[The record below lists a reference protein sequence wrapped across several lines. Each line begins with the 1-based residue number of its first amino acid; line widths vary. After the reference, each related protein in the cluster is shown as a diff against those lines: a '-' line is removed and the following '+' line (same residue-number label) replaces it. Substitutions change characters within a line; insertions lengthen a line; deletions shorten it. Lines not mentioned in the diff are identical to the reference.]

1 MDIQNRLI
9 KPLLLSALLGPALSG
24 ALSADDTEVYVGSNQ
39 VMDARPN
46 LVFIIDTSGSMS
58 TEVTL
63 AKPVYDPTV
72 TYSGTCDAGS
82 IFWGKGDTPPSCSS
96 DHYIARTS
104 FKCNDADEALFGTSG
119 SGFYTGRAARYKSR
133 SKGDRW
139 DSLDSD
145 VHSEWVECEADWGVH
160 GETTGSTAV
169 YPADERK
176 GGPWTS
182 TNNSSIRWKNTGST
196 YTFYSA
202 NYINWRQSTGAD
214 TKKTRLEVVQEVFSD
229 LMDSVSNINLAV
241 MRFDSESQEAN
252 HGGYFI
258 MPMQQL
264 TTDNRGAY
272 KTAVNDLTPGGYT
285 PLSETLY
292 ESYLFYKGAPVLY
305 GDESSPGTNI
315 DDVNLGS
322 VLDPTDKSKYKSPL
336 EYQCQKNF
344 VILLTDGVP
353 TYDDDTDDQ
362 IHALPGF
369 STVVDNPSCSGNT
382 KEPDEDNCL
391 DDLAQYM
398 YQKDCSSGLSG
409 EQNVITYTIGFAT
422 NQALLNDAAT
432 KGGGKYYTADETEGL
447 TDAFTAIITEILAVN
462 TSFTAP
468 AVSVNAFNRSN
479 HRSELYY
486 ALFRP
491 SEKPYWYGNIKRYKL
506 VGSDIVDAKDN
517 LAIDPNTGFT
527 KPTAV
532 SFWTSGA
539 GTANDPSVI
548 DPDDSPDGDNVAKG
562 GAASR
567 QTLTRNVYTY
577 TDTATPSNESLTAGA
592 NALHETNLA
601 ITKEMLGN
609 TAMTDA
615 DRTELLQW
623 ARGVDTQDDDSDGDT
638 TDARRRM
645 GDPLH
650 TKPVLI
656 TYGGTD
662 AAPDITLFA
671 GTNEGYLHAIDTAD
685 GHELFS
691 FIPQELLPNLETL
704 FVDSAAEPDHPYG
717 LDGPLSYWV
726 NDVNGNGVILDS
738 GGNIESGEHVYI
750 YQGMRR
756 GGKSYYALDV
766 TNRNAPVYKWKITGG
781 SGEFSELAQ
790 TWSAAT
796 KARIK
801 LAGVDKDVLIF
812 GGGYD
817 DDVQDGADTATDD
830 TMGRALFM
838 IEAATGNKIWQAGPA
853 GSSNGSDP
861 NLVLSDMTNSIPAD
875 VNVIDTDGDGYKD
888 RIYVGDMRG
897 QIWRFDIDNDNNSGA
912 DDLVTGGVIARLST
926 NASAAHNRRFFY
938 TPEAALSKD
947 GSQVYIAVGSGYR
960 AHPLNTD
967 IQDAFF
973 VIRDN
978 YVYEPLKDG
987 NGNPVYTYADSNSDG
1002 TPDSVITLSNLY
1014 DATANTI
1021 GNSNSAAADVEAA
1034 KTALADSYGWY
1045 IWLKDLAA
1053 DSFIGEKVLAK
1064 PLAFDGRVQFTTFT
1078 PVAASQTAC
1087 APSQGL
1093 AKAYEL
1099 DLRDGTPTRDQNN
1112 DGDIDAYDRVI
1123 GGGDD
1128 GGGDGGGGEGGL
1140 VRTGIPPEPI
1150 HIYTPDG
1157 VVRCIGMECSPED
1170 LNRTPKKIRWS
1181 QE

>member
-1 MDIQNRLI
+1 MAIQNRFI
-9 KPLLLSALLGPALSG
+9 KPLLLSTLLGPALSG
-24 ALSADDTEVYVGSNQ
+24 ALLADDTEVYVGSNQ
-39 VMDARPN
+39 VLDARPN
-46 LVFIIDTSGSMS
+46 LVFIIDTSGSMN
-58 TEVTL
+58 TEVKL

-72 TYSGTCDAGS
+72 TYSGTCDADS
-82 IFWGKGDTPPSCSS
+82 IFWGTGKTPPSCSS
-96 DHYIARTS
+96 DYYIVRTS
-104 FKCNDADEALFGTSG
+104 FKCNDAHETLFGTSG

-133 SKGDRW
+133 GKGDRW
-139 DSLDSD
+139 DSLSDSE
-145 VHSEWVECEADWGVH
+145 HTEWIECEADWGVH

-169 YPADERK
+169 YPADEGK

-182 TNNSSIRWKNTGST
+182 TKNSSIRWKNTGST

-202 NYINWRQSTGAD
+202 NYLNWRQSTGAE
-214 TKKTRLEVVQEVFSD
+214 TIITRLEVVQEVFSD

-241 MRFDSESQEAN
+241 MRFDNEQSTISEN
-252 HGGYFI
+252 KGGYFI

-264 TTDNRGAY
+264 TTDNREAY
-272 KTAVNDLTPGGYT
+272 KYAVDALTPRGFT
-285 PLSETLY
+285 PLAETLY
-292 ESYLFYKGAPVLY
+292 EAYLFYKGAPVLF
-305 GDESSPGTNI
+305 GDETSPGTNI
-315 DDVNLGS
+315 DDENLGS
-322 VLDPTDKSKYKSPL
+322 VLDPTDKSKYLSPI

-344 VILLTDGVP
+344 VILLTDGKP
-353 TYDDDTDDQ
+353 YGDNSADSA
-362 IHALPGF
+362 INALPGF
-369 STVVDNPSCSGNT
+369 TSITNSCAGVSG
-382 KEPDEDNCL
+382 EASSSSQSCL
-391 DDLAQYM
+391 DELAQYM
-398 YQKDCSSGLSG
+398 YNKDCSSGLSG

-422 NQALLNDAAT
+422 DQALLNDAAT
-432 KGGGKYYTADETEGL
+432 KGGGKYYTADELEGL
-447 TDAFTAIITEILAVN
+447 TDAITAIITEILAVN

-491 SEKPYWYGNIKRYKL
+491 SENPYWFGNIKRYKL
-506 VGSDIVDAKDN
+506 VGSDIVDAEDN

-527 KPTAV
+527 KPTAI

-548 DPDDSPDGDNVAKG
+548 DPNDSPDGDNVAKG

-577 TDTATPSNESLTAGA
+577 TGAAEPANVALTASA
-592 NALHETNLA
+592 HALHETNLA

-609 TAMTDA
+609 AAMADA
-615 DRTELLQW
+615 NRTELLQW
-623 ARGVDTQDDDSDGDT
+623 ARGVDTQDDDSDGSV

-691 FIPQELLPNLETL
+691 FMPQELLPRLESL
-704 FVDSAAEPDHPYG
+704 FIDSAASPHPYG
-717 LDGPLSYWV
+717 LDGPLTYWMK
-726 NDVNGNGVILDS
+726 DLNGNGVILDS

-790 TWSAAT
+790 SWSAAT

-830 TMGRALFM
+830 AIGRALFM
-838 IEAATGNKIWQAGPA
+838 VDAATGDKVWQAGPA
-853 GSSNGSDP
+853 GSSNGSNP
-861 NLVLSDMTNSIPAD
+861 NLVLSAMTNSIPAD

-926 NASAAHNRRFFY
+926 NASTAHNRRFFY
-938 TPEAALSKD
+938 TPEAALSLD
-947 GSQVYIAVGSGYR
+947 GSQIYIAVGSGYR
-960 AHPLNTD
+960 AHPLNTA

-973 VIRDN
+973 VIQDS
-978 YVYEPLKDG
+978 YVYEPLRDQDD
-987 NGNPVYTYADSNSDG
+987 NAIYTYADTNSDG
-1002 TPDSVITLSNLY
+1002 TPDSVITLADLY

-1021 GNSNSAAADVEAA
+1021 GNSNSTSTQINAEQS
-1034 KTALADSYGWY
+1034 ALASKNGWY
-1045 IWLKDLAA
+1045 FWLNDPAD

-1064 PLAFDGRVQFTTFT
+1064 PLAFQGKVQFTTFT
-1078 PVAASQTAC
+1078 PVASSQTAC

-1093 AKAYEL
+1093 ATPYEVNL
-1099 DLRDGTPTRDQNN
+1099 KDGTPTRDQNV
-1112 DGDIDAYDRVI
+1112 DGEITREDRMI
-1123 GGGDD
+1123 S
-1128 GGGDGGGGEGGL
+1128 GGL
-1140 VRTGIPPEPI
+1140 TRTGIPPEPI